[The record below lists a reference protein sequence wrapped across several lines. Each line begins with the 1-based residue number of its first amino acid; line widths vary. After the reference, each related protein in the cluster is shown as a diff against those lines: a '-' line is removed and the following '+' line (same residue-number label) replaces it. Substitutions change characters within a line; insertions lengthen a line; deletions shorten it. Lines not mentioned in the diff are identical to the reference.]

1 MVDQFL
7 SDISTDILYH
17 HASYVKWVPYNK
29 VHVGNYYKFHYDTM
43 SDVVVLKIGSKV
55 NTLAYTRAIQG
66 KWLSDKVALGE
77 VRDKKTQTPL
87 YAFNAGVTHQS
98 LKGLDPRID
107 PDKPP

>member
-1 MVDQFL
+1 M
-7 SDISTDILYH
+7 
-17 HASYVKWVPYNK
+17 PYNK
-29 VHVGNYYKFHYDTM
+29 LHVGDYDKVQYDTQ
-43 SDVVVLKIGSKV
+43 SDVVVLKVGSKE
-55 NTLAYTRAIQG
+55 NTYTCAIQG